1 MKNEQHNWCSIMR
14 YCHFVL
20 KIKPKDFWDMTI
32 LEILAL
38 SKESSV
44 TTELVTKKDLEY
56 LIRKFS

>member
-1 MKNEQHNWCSIMR
+1 M
-14 YCHFVL
+14 L